1 MNKSIDLREHITEV
15 VKTLQVSTEDFHLV
29 SLYKYEDILVSILN
43 KFTVLGKKGIGCNW
57 WWNNFKKPTASVY
70 HEYPPGIL
78 EQLIPSQE
86 KVWFIVEDTHSGK
99 QNGFHF
105 KEY

>member
-1 MNKSIDLREHITEV
+1 MNKSNDLREHITEV
-15 VKTLQVSTEDFHLV
+15 VKTLQVLTEDFHLV
-29 SLYKYEDILVSILN
+29 SLYKYEDVLVSILD
-43 KFTVLGKKGIGCNW
+43 KFTVLGKKGIGYNW
-57 WWNNFKKPTASVY
+57 WYNDFKKTTASIY
-70 HEYPPGIL
+70 HEYSPGIL
-78 EQLIPSQE
+78 KQLIPSQE